1 MYERASAGTQGFVSA
16 APWSSPTFRGGNILS
31 TKEVVRD
38 FQAILG
44 GGRGGTPTF
53 LIVSPVLYCIVEYY
67 GWGLES
73 AGEVAGAEDVG

>member
-16 APWSSPTFRGGNILS
+16 APWSSPTFRGNTLA

-53 LIVSPVLYCIVEYY
+53 LIVSPVLYYIVECY
-67 GWGLES
+67 GWGMES